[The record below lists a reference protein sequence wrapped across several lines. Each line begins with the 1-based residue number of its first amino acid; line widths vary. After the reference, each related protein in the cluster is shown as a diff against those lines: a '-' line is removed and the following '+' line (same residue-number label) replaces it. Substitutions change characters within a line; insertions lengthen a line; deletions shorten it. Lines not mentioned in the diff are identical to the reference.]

1 MGAISTKE
9 LEDLILFVTLRYIQS
24 GKPSDVVGA
33 LNEHNFRVLSHV
45 DAIAKGEGLT
55 EDEYMLIKT
64 IAILHD
70 VAKADAHLMKHAE
83 EGAQIASSKLREM
96 GKDEDFISAVERGI
110 LCHMGPP
117 PFIEEETKKYT
128 KETGEH
134 IHHPPPEGKIE
145 QLFYDADMLA
155 LIDVE
160 GVRKV
165 VVLRTNTPQFIEE
178 DKATAAANG
187 GSPRA
192 AAFRSAFQSVQRAA
206 DSLYSKTARAI
217 AAELLEEARLY
228 VDESLAMEA
237 ARAG

>member
-1 MGAISTKE
+1 MGAITTKE
-9 LEDLILFVTLRYIQS
+9 IEDLILFVTLRYIQS

-45 DAIAKGEGLT
+45 DEIAKGEDLD
-55 EDEYMLIKT
+55 EDDYLLIKT
-64 IAILHD
+64 IAVLHD

-83 EGAQIASSKLREM
+83 VGAEIAADKLREM
-96 GKDEDFISAVERGI
+96 GKDEEFVAAVERGI

-128 KETGEH
+128 EATGEH
-134 IHHPPPEGKIE
+134 VHHPRPEGKVE

-178 DKATAAANG
+178 DKATAAADG

-192 AAFRSAFQSVQRAA
+192 AAYRSAFQSVQRAA
-206 DSLYSKTARAI
+206 DSLYSNTAKKI
-217 AAELLEEARLY
+217 ADRLIEEARLY

-237 ARAG
+237 ARAR

>member
-1 MGAISTKE
+1 MGSITTNE
-9 LEDLILFVTLRYIQS
+9 LEELILFVTLRYIQS

-33 LNEHNFRVLSHV
+33 LNEHNFRVLAHV
-45 DAIAKGEGLT
+45 DEIAKGEKLK
-55 EDEYMLIKT
+55 EDEYVLLKT

-83 EGAQIASSKLREM
+83 VGAEIAENKLREM
-96 GKDEDFISAVERGI
+96 GKSEEFVQAVARGI

-117 PFIEEETKKYT
+117 PFIEEETRKYT
-128 KETGEH
+128 EATGEH
-134 IHHPPPEGKIE
+134 VHHPRPESKVE
-145 QLFYDADMLA
+145 ELFYDADMLA

-165 VVLRTNTPQFIEE
+165 VVLRTNTPSFIEE
-178 DKATAAANG
+178 DKATAASNG

-192 AAFRSAFQSVQRAA
+192 AAYRSAFQSVQRAA
-206 DSLYSKTARAI
+206 DSLFSKTAKEM
-217 AAELLEEARLY
+217 AARLIEEARLY

-237 ARAG
+237 ARTG

>member
-1 MGAISTKE
+1 MSAMTTKE

-33 LNEHNFRVLSHV
+33 LNEHNFRVLAHV
-45 DAIAKGEGLT
+45 DEIAKGEELD
-55 EDEYMLIKT
+55 EDDYLLIKT

-83 EGAQIASSKLREM
+83 VGAEIAADKLREM
-96 GKDEDFISAVERGI
+96 GKDEEFVAAVERGI

-128 KETGEH
+128 EATGEH
-134 IHHPPPEGKIE
+134 VHHPRPEGKIE

-178 DKATAAANG
+178 DKATAAADG

-192 AAFRSAFQSVQRAA
+192 AAYRSAFQSVQRAA
-206 DSLYSKTARAI
+206 ESLYSKTAKKI
-217 AAELLEEARLY
+217 AERLIEEARLY

-237 ARAG
+237 ARTG